1 MSDPHRGAYTP
12 PTDAPL
18 AFDARQPVRG
28 SRPLPMTLIISA
40 VVLLTLIA
48 AVVLIYRG
56 GVRGPNEPPRTV
68 GDTVAQMKVP
78 APAQTQPSD
87 PAAGLQIYRNQTDQ
101 PSPTFAAEP
110 ESPLPRPTAP
120 AAVAPVASSALPA
133 AKTLPAT
140 PKAPVSAAP
149 AAAKP
154 TIEGLATAAVAPRPV
169 ATTPK
174 PAAIATAGG
183 AASVQIGALSST
195 ALADKAWT
203 DAARVAPG
211 LAAGKGKR
219 VEAID
224 KNGVT
229 LYRTAVTGFASRV
242 EAKAFCDAL
251 TAAGKSCFVK

>member
-18 AFDARQPVRG
+18 SFDARQPVRG

-56 GVRGPNEPPRTV
+56 GVRGPNEPPRVV
-68 GDTVAQMKVP
+68 GDSVAQMKVP
-78 APAQTQPSD
+78 APAQNQPTD
-87 PAAGLQIYRNQTDQ
+87 PAAGLQIYRNETNQ

-110 ESPLPRPTAP
+110 ETPLPRPTAP
-120 AAVAPVASSALPA
+120 AAVAPVTSAALPP
-133 AKTLPAT
+133 AKTLPPT

-154 TIEGLATAAVAPRPV
+154 TIEGLATAAVAPRTV

-174 PAAIATAGG
+174 PAATAGG
-183 AASVQIGALSST
+183 AARVQIGALSST

-229 LYRTAVTGFASRV
+229 LYRTAVTGFASRA